1 VFGNGGLYYTPYSYY
16 EVRDAEDKVILK
28 PDENGQRVISEG
40 TADVMNHMLQAPV
53 TYSNGTANGYG
64 VSGFTTF
71 AKTGTS
77 SDNYDKWMVG
87 GTPYYVCAAWVGYKD
102 RQAININLF
111 GTYPAAKVFKYV
123 MNLVHEDLEEK
134 EFEYSSDSV
143 RRSYCTVSGMLA
155 SSRCASTNTGWYKID
170 NLPGTCTICG
180 SRTEPVENND
190 PEARF

>member
-1 VFGNGGLYYTPYSYY
+1 M
-16 EVRDAEDKVILK
+16 RDAEDKVILK
-28 PDENGQRVISEG
+28 PDDEGQRSISEG
-40 TADVMNHMLQAPV
+40 TADVMNQMLQAPV

-87 GTPYYVCAAWVGYKD
+87 GTPYYVCATWVGYKE

-111 GTYPAAKVFKYV
+111 GTYPAARVFKHV
-123 MNLVHEDLEEK
+123 MNLVHEGLEEK
-134 EFEYSSDSV
+134 EFEYSNDSV
-143 RRSYCTVSGMLA
+143 RRYYCTVSGMLA
-155 SSRCASTNTGWYKID
+155 SSSCASTNSGWFKID
-170 NLPGTCTICG
+170 NLPGVCTIC
-180 SRTEPVENND
+180 SYTKEPESEE